1 MSFNK
6 NGILTNIEKK
16 EIPFENDKNNEE
28 NNMKYINS
36 IILKIINII
45 IPTKD
50 NKINNFSENKLNDI
64 LEYLNKNEGSFNFSK
79 TIEKIN
85 NSIKKIDEK
94 IVLFQ
99 NKVDIL
105 EKKSTS
111 SIIKEELEKLAKRDK
126 NSRNI
131 EFISSEL
138 SNLKNKV
145 IVDMKKNIKNNEIS
159 IKNTEN
165 KLEEKINNVINDFD
179 NKLLKFDNNVKLELD
194 RVEKD
199 LSESKDLIKINQNN
213 IKECINQE
221 IDKTLQNYESKVL
234 QDFLNVNT
242 DMDKNDKKNS
252 ITTNQPNTPIMN
264 IYYQKLFF
272 QENFK
277 SLLDD
282 SFNKC
287 LSKIHASINKLR
299 KEIRHLQ
306 LFQKRRNLYGSK
318 PRANSI
324 QFLYY
329 SQNKKSISKE
339 NSDIMNLT
347 QKSNILNKSIEINKK
362 DLLMNK
368 SLKRLSSKSL
378 SFEKKKNKI
387 GKSTLIKKKEIKKEI
402 KKDFIKED
410 NNKPRFKLKEK
421 SLELIL
427 NKNNSQEKSPKKI
440 QMRHINNSFLPTL
453 TQFKQNS
460 KGKIPKGKYNYKS
473 LLNPINEV

>member
-138 SNLKNKV
+138 
-145 IVDMKKNIKNNEIS
+145 IVS
-159 IKNTEN
+159 AST
-165 KLEEKINNVINDFD
+165 
-179 NKLLKFDNNVKLELD
+179 VKP
-194 RVEKD
+194 
-199 LSESKDLIKINQNN
+199 
-213 IKECINQE
+213 
-221 IDKTLQNYESKVL
+221 
-234 QDFLNVNT
+234 F
-242 DMDKNDKKNS
+242 
-252 ITTNQPNTPIMN
+252 
-264 IYYQKLFF
+264 
-272 QENFK
+272 
-277 SLLDD
+277 
-282 SFNKC
+282 
-287 LSKIHASINKLR
+287 
-299 KEIRHLQ
+299 
-306 LFQKRRNLYGSK
+306 
-318 PRANSI
+318 
-324 QFLYY
+324 
-329 SQNKKSISKE
+329 
-339 NSDIMNLT
+339 
-347 QKSNILNKSIEINKK
+347 
-362 DLLMNK
+362 
-368 SLKRLSSKSL
+368 
-378 SFEKKKNKI
+378 
-387 GKSTLIKKKEIKKEI
+387 
-402 KKDFIKED
+402 
-410 NNKPRFKLKEK
+410 
-421 SLELIL
+421 
-427 NKNNSQEKSPKKI
+427 
-440 QMRHINNSFLPTL
+440 
-453 TQFKQNS
+453 
-460 KGKIPKGKYNYKS
+460 
-473 LLNPINEV
+473 